1 MNSEFH
7 LINDDDVSA
16 FDIGTPAFLSSS
28 WSSPTKEGLHPS
40 KTDGQ
45 EFFVFIEPTISTYPI
60 DPDSR
65 QRLSDEIDK
74 LFVESHYLTI
84 TSELVTPQLLKWERK
99 KKREKE
105 NVQHIRDVSIP
116 SAIEEKPDKPD
127 KPRQKQNEAKKQLP
141 LSNSATEKRKIRTI
155 KKVKLVPVRL
165 KSGEVLKATQ
175 DLLIH
180 FRQKVAGSANPGK
193 SQVGDINVFKIQS
206 DALSRVIHVPFTDR
220 LSPALKRLSAPKFTA
235 STPLKRLNGHH
246 SLKNGK
252 VHKPLKLRAALDK
265 STIAWSSTTK
275 TRPKA
280 SLLDQLNSLAKETR
294 HVKTDFTEIRTE
306 IPSVYKD
313 TSLKN
318 TTPAQ
323 KPLNVV
329 PVVIKLKKKQAHSN
343 KLLPL
348 SQALKFIAS
357 DTLNLDAKMKNKM
370 TNGEF
375 STPT

>member
-28 WSSPTKEGLHPS
+28 WSSPTGEGLHPS

-45 EFFVFIEPTISTYPI
+45 EFIVFIEPTISTYPI

-84 TSELVTPQLLKWERK
+84 TSELVTPQLLKLERK

-105 NVQHIRDVSIP
+105 NVQHIQDVSIP
-116 SAIEEKPDKPD
+116 SAIEEKPD

-175 DLLIH
+175 DLIIH
-180 FRQKVAGSANPGK
+180 FRQKVAGSANPEK

-235 STPLKRLNGHH
+235 STPLKRLNGHQ

-280 SLLDQLNSLAKETR
+280 SLLDQLNSLVKEP
-294 HVKTDFTEIRTE
+294 VKTDFTEIRTE
-306 IPSVYKD
+306 IIPSVYKD
-313 TSLKN
+313 NTLKN
-318 TTPAQ
+318 TTVPQ

-329 PVVIKLKKKQAHSN
+329 PVVIKLKKKAHSN

>member
-1 MNSEFH
+1 MNSEFN
-7 LINDDDVSA
+7 LINDDDISA

-28 WSSPTKEGLHPS
+28 WSSTTGEGLHPS

-45 EFFVFIEPTISTYPI
+45 EFIVFIEPTISTYPI

-74 LFVESHYLTI
+74 LFIESHYLTI
-84 TSELVTPQLLKWERK
+84 TSELVTPQLLKLERK

-105 NVQHIRDVSIP
+105 NVQHIQDVSIP
-116 SAIEEKPDKPD
+116 SAIEEKKPD

-180 FRQKVAGSANPGK
+180 FRQKVAGSANPEK

-235 STPLKRLNGHH
+235 STPLKRLNGHQ
-246 SLKNGK
+246 SPLKNGK

-280 SLLDQLNSLAKETR
+280 SLLDQLNSLAKKP
-294 HVKTDFTEIRTE
+294 VKTDFTEIRTE

-318 TTPAQ
+318 TTSPAQ

-329 PVVIKLKKKQAHSN
+329 PVVIKLKKKAHSN

-370 TNGEF
+370 TNGDF

>member
-1 MNSEFH
+1 
-7 LINDDDVSA
+7 
-16 FDIGTPAFLSSS
+16 
-28 WSSPTKEGLHPS
+28 
-40 KTDGQ
+40 
-45 EFFVFIEPTISTYPI
+45 
-60 DPDSR
+60 
-65 QRLSDEIDK
+65 
-74 LFVESHYLTI
+74 
-84 TSELVTPQLLKWERK
+84 
-99 KKREKE
+99 
-105 NVQHIRDVSIP
+105 VQHIQDVSIP
-116 SAIEEKPDKPD
+116 SAIEEKKPD

-141 LSNSATEKRKIRTI
+141 LLSNSATEKRKIRTI

-180 FRQKVAGSANPGK
+180 FRQKVAGSGNPEK
-193 SQVGDINVFKIQS
+193 SQVGDINIFKIQS
-206 DALSRVIHVPFTDR
+206 DALSRVIHVPFTYR

-235 STPLKRLNGHH
+235 STPLKRLNGHQ
-246 SLKNGK
+246 SPLKNGK

-280 SLLDQLNSLAKETR
+280 SLLDQLNSLAKKP
-294 HVKTDFTEIRTE
+294 VKTDFTEIRTE

-313 TSLKN
+313 TTLKN
-318 TTPAQ
+318 TTSPAQ

-329 PVVIKLKKKQAHSN
+329 PVVIKLKKKAHSN
-343 KLLPL
+343 MLLPL

-370 TNGEF
+370 TNGDF
-375 STPT
+375 STPTT

>member
-1 MNSEFH
+1 MQ
-7 LINDDDVSA
+7 I
-16 FDIGTPAFLSSS
+16 SS
-28 WSSPTKEGLHPS
+28 TYLM
-40 KTDGQ
+40 
-45 EFFVFIEPTISTYPI
+45 FIYLFYQISTYPI

-74 LFVESHYLTI
+74 LLVESHYLTI
-84 TSELVTPQLLKWERK
+84 TSELVTPQLLKLERK

-116 SAIEEKPDKPD
+116 SAIEEKPD

-175 DLLIH
+175 DLLTH
-180 FRQKVAGSANPGK
+180 FRQKVTGSANPGK

-220 LSPALKRLSAPKFTA
+220 LSPALKRLSGPKFTA
-235 STPLKRLNGHH
+235 STPLKRLNGYN

-280 SLLDQLNSLAKETR
+280 SLLDQLNSLAKEPR
-294 HVKTDFTEIRTE
+294 HVKTNFTEIRTE

-313 TSLKN
+313 TTLKN
-318 TTPAQ
+318 TTPQ

-329 PVVIKLKKKQAHSN
+329 PVVIKLKKKAHSS

>member
-28 WSSPTKEGLHPS
+28 WSKPTGEGLHPS
-40 KTDGQ
+40 KIDDQ
-45 EFFVFIEPTISTYPI
+45 EFIVFIEPTISTYPI

-65 QRLSDEIDK
+65 KRLSDEIDK

-105 NVQHIRDVSIP
+105 NVQHIQDVSIP
-116 SAIEEKPDKPD
+116 SAIEEKPD

-175 DLLIH
+175 ELLIH
-180 FRQKVAGSANPGK
+180 FRQKVTGSANPGK

-206 DALSRVIHVPFTDR
+206 DTLSRVIHVPFTDR
-220 LSPALKRLSAPKFTA
+220 LSPALRRLSAPKFTA

-252 VHKPLKLRAALDK
+252 IHKPLKLRAALDK

-280 SLLDQLNSLAKETR
+280 SLLDQLNSLAKEL
-294 HVKTDFTEIRTE
+294 VKTDFTKIRTE

-313 TSLKN
+313 TTLKN
-318 TTPAQ
+318 TTPQ

-329 PVVIKLKKKQAHSN
+329 PVVIKLKKKAHSN

-370 TNGEF
+370 TNGDF

>member
-1 MNSEFH
+1 MF
-7 LINDDDVSA
+7 I
-16 FDIGTPAFLSSS
+16 IIYFLY
-28 WSSPTKEGLHPS
+28 
-40 KTDGQ
+40 Q
-45 EFFVFIEPTISTYPI
+45 ISTYPI

-65 QRLSDEIDK
+65 KRLSDEIDK

-105 NVQHIRDVSIP
+105 NVQHIQDVSIP
-116 SAIEEKPDKPD
+116 SAIEEKPD

-175 DLLIH
+175 ELLIH
-180 FRQKVAGSANPGK
+180 FRQKVTGSANPGK

-235 STPLKRLNGHH
+235 STPLKRLNGHQ
-246 SLKNGK
+246 SPLKNGK

-280 SLLDQLNSLAKETR
+280 SLLDQLNSLAKEL
-294 HVKTDFTEIRTE
+294 VKTDFTKIRTE

-313 TSLKN
+313 TTLKN
-318 TTPAQ
+318 TTPQ

-329 PVVIKLKKKQAHSN
+329 PVVIKLKKKAHSN

-370 TNGEF
+370 TNGDF

>member
-1 MNSEFH
+1 M
-7 LINDDDVSA
+7 
-16 FDIGTPAFLSSS
+16 
-28 WSSPTKEGLHPS
+28 
-40 KTDGQ
+40 
-45 EFFVFIEPTISTYPI
+45 
-60 DPDSR
+60 
-65 QRLSDEIDK
+65 
-74 LFVESHYLTI
+74 
-84 TSELVTPQLLKWERK
+84 
-99 KKREKE
+99 
-105 NVQHIRDVSIP
+105 QHIQDVSIP
-116 SAIEEKPDKPD
+116 SAIEKKPD

-175 DLLIH
+175 DLIIH
-180 FRQKVAGSANPGK
+180 FREKVANPEK

-235 STPLKRLNGHH
+235 STPLKRLNGHQH
-246 SLKNGK
+246 LLKNGK

-280 SLLDQLNSLAKETR
+280 SLLDQLNLLTKEPL
-294 HVKTDFTEIRTE
+294 KTDFTEIPTE

-313 TSLKN
+313 NTLKN
-318 TTPAQ
+318 TTCPQ

-329 PVVIKLKKKQAHSN
+329 PVVIKLKKKAHSN

>member
-1 MNSEFH
+1 MFNYI
-7 LINDDDVSA
+7 LY
-16 FDIGTPAFLSSS
+16 TYFL
-28 WSSPTKEGLHPS
+28 H
-40 KTDGQ
+40 Q
-45 EFFVFIEPTISTYPI
+45 ISTYPI

-84 TSELVTPQLLKWERK
+84 TSELVTPQLLKLERK

-105 NVQHIRDVSIP
+105 NVQHIQDVSIP
-116 SAIEEKPDKPD
+116 SAIEEKPV

-141 LSNSATEKRKIRTI
+141 PSNSATEKRKIRTI

-180 FRQKVAGSANPGK
+180 FRQKVTGSANPGK

-220 LSPALKRLSAPKFTA
+220 LSPALKRLSGPKFTA
-235 STPLKRLNGHH
+235 STPLKRLNGYH

-280 SLLDQLNSLAKETR
+280 SLLDQLNSLAKEPR
-294 HVKTDFTEIRTE
+294 HSVKTDFTEIRTE

-313 TSLKN
+313 TTLKN
-318 TTPAQ
+318 TTLPQ
-323 KPLNVV
+323 NVV
-329 PVVIKLKKKQAHSN
+329 PVVIKLTKKAHSS

-357 DTLNLDAKMKNKM
+357 DTLNLDAKMKKNKM
-370 TNGEF
+370 TNGDF

>member
-1 MNSEFH
+1 M
-7 LINDDDVSA
+7 
-16 FDIGTPAFLSSS
+16 
-28 WSSPTKEGLHPS
+28 
-40 KTDGQ
+40 
-45 EFFVFIEPTISTYPI
+45 
-60 DPDSR
+60 
-65 QRLSDEIDK
+65 
-74 LFVESHYLTI
+74 
-84 TSELVTPQLLKWERK
+84 
-99 KKREKE
+99 
-105 NVQHIRDVSIP
+105 QHIQDVSIP
-116 SAIEEKPDKPD
+116 SAIEEKKPD
-127 KPRQKQNEAKKQLP
+127 KPSKKQNEAKKLLP

-180 FRQKVAGSANPGK
+180 FRQKVAGSANNPEK
-193 SQVGDINVFKIQS
+193 SQVGDINVFKIQP

-235 STPLKRLNGHH
+235 STPLKLSNGHQ

-280 SLLDQLNSLAKETR
+280 SLLDQLNSLAKKPR
-294 HVKTDFTEIRTE
+294 HTVKTDFTEIRTE

-318 TTPAQ
+318 TTSPAQ

-329 PVVIKLKKKQAHSN
+329 PVVIKLKKKAHSN

-370 TNGEF
+370 TNGQL
-375 STPT
+375 STPKT

>member
-1 MNSEFH
+1 M
-7 LINDDDVSA
+7 
-16 FDIGTPAFLSSS
+16 
-28 WSSPTKEGLHPS
+28 
-40 KTDGQ
+40 
-45 EFFVFIEPTISTYPI
+45 
-60 DPDSR
+60 
-65 QRLSDEIDK
+65 
-74 LFVESHYLTI
+74 
-84 TSELVTPQLLKWERK
+84 
-99 KKREKE
+99 
-105 NVQHIRDVSIP
+105 
-116 SAIEEKPDKPD
+116 
-127 KPRQKQNEAKKQLP
+127 P

-180 FRQKVAGSANPGK
+180 FRQKVAGSANPEK

-220 LSPALKRLSAPKFTA
+220 LSPALKRLSAPNFTA

-252 VHKPLKLRAALDK
+252 IHKPLKLRAALDK

-280 SLLDQLNSLAKETR
+280 SLLDQLNSLAKEAR

-329 PVVIKLKKKQAHSN
+329 PVVIKLKKKAHSN

>member
-1 MNSEFH
+1 MNSWLPFY
-7 LINDDDVSA
+7 DVTSRLMLSIVNIM
-16 FDIGTPAFLSSS
+16 FIFYNFLY
-28 WSSPTKEGLHPS
+28 
-40 KTDGQ
+40 Q
-45 EFFVFIEPTISTYPI
+45 ISTYPI

-74 LFVESHYLTI
+74 LFIESHYLTI
-84 TSELVTPQLLKWERK
+84 TSELVTPQLLKLERK
-99 KKREKE
+99 KKELQKKREKE
-105 NVQHIRDVSIP
+105 NVQHIQDVSIP
-116 SAIEEKPDKPD
+116 SAIEEKKPD
-127 KPRQKQNEAKKQLP
+127 KPSKKQNEAKKLLP

-175 DLLIH
+175 DLIIH
-180 FRQKVAGSANPGK
+180 FRQKVAGSANPEK

-235 STPLKRLNGHH
+235 STPLKRLNGHQ

-280 SLLDQLNSLAKETR
+280 SLLDQLNSLVKEP
-294 HVKTDFTEIRTE
+294 VKTDFTEIRTE
-306 IPSVYKD
+306 IIPSVYKD
-313 TSLKN
+313 NTLKN
-318 TTPAQ
+318 TTVPQ

-329 PVVIKLKKKQAHSN
+329 PVVIKLKKKAHSN

>member
-7 LINDDDVSA
+7 LLNDDDVSA

-28 WSSPTKEGLHPS
+28 WSSPTGGLHPS
-40 KTDGQ
+40 KTDGH
-45 EFFVFIEPTISTYPI
+45 EFIVFIEPTISTYPI

-105 NVQHIRDVSIP
+105 NVQHIQDVSIP
-116 SAIEEKPDKPD
+116 SAIEEKPD

-175 DLLIH
+175 DLLTH
-180 FRQKVAGSANPGK
+180 FRQKVTGSANPGK

-206 DALSRVIHVPFTDR
+206 GALSRVIHVPFTDR

-235 STPLKRLNGHH
+235 STPLKRLNGHQH
-246 SLKNGK
+246 LLKNGK

-280 SLLDQLNSLAKETR
+280 SLLDQLNLLTKEPL
-294 HVKTDFTEIRTE
+294 KTDFTEIPTE

-313 TSLKN
+313 NTLKN
-318 TTPAQ
+318 TTCPQ

-329 PVVIKLKKKQAHSN
+329 PVVIKLKKKAHSN

>member
-1 MNSEFH
+1 M
-7 LINDDDVSA
+7 LI
-16 FDIGTPAFLSSS
+16 FIYFLY
-28 WSSPTKEGLHPS
+28 
-40 KTDGQ
+40 Q
-45 EFFVFIEPTISTYPI
+45 ISTYPI

-74 LFVESHYLTI
+74 LFIESHYLTI
-84 TSELVTPQLLKWERK
+84 TSELVTPQLLKLEQRK

-105 NVQHIRDVSIP
+105 NVQKHIQDVSIP
-116 SAIEEKPDKPD
+116 SAIEEKKPD
-127 KPRQKQNEAKKQLP
+127 NKPRQKQNEAKKQLP
-141 LSNSATEKRKIRTI
+141 LLSNSATEKRKIRTI

-180 FRQKVAGSANPGK
+180 FRQKVAGSANPEK

-235 STPLKRLNGHH
+235 STPLKRLNGHQ
-246 SLKNGK
+246 SPLKNGK

-280 SLLDQLNSLAKETR
+280 SLLDQLNSLAKKP
-294 HVKTDFTEIRTE
+294 VKTDFTEIRTE

-318 TTPAQ
+318 TTSPAQ

-329 PVVIKLKKKQAHSN
+329 PVVIKLKKKAHSN

-357 DTLNLDAKMKNKM
+357 DTLNLDAKMKKKM
-370 TNGEF
+370 TNGDF
-375 STPT
+375 STPTT